1 MTEITKE
8 SDRAAAIRA
17 KLDQVSTANVSDAWN
32 RHPSLHGIRALIPGS
47 RACGQAVTVRTCP
60 GDYQKP
66 VAAIDVCKAGEV
78 LVFDAGNSYPA
89 IWGELATHCA
99 MYKGIAGLIVWGAIR
114 DTTDITAAG
123 FPAFSSLVCADAGEP
138 DGLGAINVPI
148 TIAGQTVHPGDWVL
162 ADDDGVMVIPDAQV
176 EEIAEAA
183 LAVFKKE
190 TGMRLQIDAGASL
203 AEVNYHLS
211 QAQ

>member
-1 MTEITKE
+1 M
-8 SDRAAAIRA
+8 
-17 KLDQVSTANVSDAWN
+17 
-32 RHPSLHGIRALIPGS
+32 
-47 RACGQAVTVRTCP
+47 
-60 GDYQKP
+60 
-66 VAAIDVCKAGEV
+66 
-78 LVFDAGNSYPA
+78 
-89 IWGELATHCA
+89 
-99 MYKGIAGLIVWGAIR
+99 
-114 DTTDITAAG
+114 
-123 FPAFSSLVCADAGEP
+123 
-138 DGLGAINVPI
+138 PI

-211 QAQ
+211 QKS